1 MAFLDPI
8 FNPLMQP
15 LLDASP
21 FLAILVLSFLISIII
36 TLVYKLVTNQNE
48 MKSLKEKQKE
58 YQQRM
63 KELRSDP
70 QKMMSVQKEAMQLN
84 MKYMKMSFKP
94 TLITMIPLL
103 LIFGWMSAHFAFEPI
118 NPGESYSVT
127 AFFSDSISGNAKLMV
142 NDNNTKIINGVEQP
156 ISKDGVT
163 WNLKSEAGTHYLTVK
178 TDYMEQTKKVLVTTD
193 NKYEEALTVY
203 DHSDITKININY
215 NALKPLGYSFSLF
228 GWKPGW
234 LGIYIILSIVFSM
247 ALRKLLKIY

>member
-1 MAFLDPI
+1 MAFLDPV
-8 FNPLMQP
+8 FNPLIQP

-21 FLAILVLSFLISIII
+21 FLAILVLSLVISVII

-48 MKSLKEKQKE
+48 MKYLKEKQKE
-58 YQQRM
+58 YQQKM
-63 KELRSDP
+63 KELRSEP
-70 QKMMSVQKEAMQLN
+70 QKMMAVQKEAMQLN

-118 NPGESYSVT
+118 MPGDSYSIT
-127 AFFSDSISGNAKLMV
+127 AFFDDKITGNAMLV
-142 NDNNTKIINGVEQP
+142 VDDNNTKILNEVQQP

-178 TDYMEQTKKVLVTTD
+178 TADTEQTKKVLVTTE
-193 NKYEEALTVY
+193 NRYEEALSIY

-234 LGIYIILSIVFSM
+234 LGLYIILSIVFSM
-247 ALRKLLKIY
+247 GLRKFLKIY